1 MESAGTK
8 DNSISPS
15 QGIQN
20 GNHEEADGE
29 LEIGEKEDKVS
40 LPSSASSL
48 RLQALNGEYHV
59 YETNS
64 SNSGNSADGVNG
76 NTLNEGSGE
85 EVNNNVINTNHDEAF
100 HIDSHEKKD
109 SGNNHNDIKM
119 ENGNDDKESFNAKI
133 LTQTVLQDII
143 EDENDSD

>member
-8 DNSISPS
+8 DNSISPL

-64 SNSGNSADGVNG
+64 SNSGNIVWKHICST
-76 NTLNEGSGE
+76 NTRLI
-85 EVNNNVINTNHDEAF
+85 VCD
-100 HIDSHEKKD
+100 
-109 SGNNHNDIKM
+109 
-119 ENGNDDKESFNAKI
+119 
-133 LTQTVLQDII
+133 
-143 EDENDSD
+143 